1 MLLNETLGG
10 EKRMSQSR
18 KIVRNYYRY
27 LFTQGVHGRPN
38 KCLHR
43 HWEIQRYKKNNGD
56 NHEKATTPTT
66 T

>member
-1 MLLNETLGG
+1 
-10 EKRMSQSR
+10 MSQSR

-43 HWEIQRYKKNNGD
+43 HWEIQRFKNK
-56 NHEKATTPTT
+56 NHKGVSSGEVQPR
-66 T
+66 